1 MCVVATTKVRRKR
14 DICCV
19 DATAIL
25 ASALMTDRH
34 DLLRTFQ
41 QRLTKVI
48 RDSAMNQSEFA
59 SAVGMDRSTLSQ
71 LLSPAN
77 RRLPRVE
84 TLVSIAEHQQT
95 SLDWLIGLSNVG
107 PMQAE
112 IMDEQMSFAKDALA
126 HNDERLIGWLRDAIG
141 YKIRYVPSTLP
152 DLLKTDETIHYEMM
166 DYVATTPEQK
176 IETASARLAWTRGPE
191 TDMECCNSIQAVEL
205 FARGMGI
212 WRKLELR
219 HRLDQL
225 DRMIDLCDE
234 LYPTLR
240 WFLFDGRQRYAA
252 PVTIFGP
259 LRAALYLGQMY
270 LVLTST
276 EHVRTLTAQFDDL
289 IRGAVVQPPDI
300 PTFLKEQR
308 AIALRYRT

>member
-1 MCVVATTKVRRKR
+1 
-14 DICCV
+14 
-19 DATAIL
+19 
-25 ASALMTDRH
+25 MTERH

-41 QRLTKVI
+41 ERLTKVI
-48 RDSAMNQSEFA
+48 RDSGLNQSEFA
-59 SAVGMDRSTLSQ
+59 STVGMDRSTLSQ
-71 LLSPAN
+71 LLSTGN
-77 RRLPRVE
+77 RRLPRVQ
-84 TLVSIAEHQQT
+84 TLVAIAEHQQA

-112 IMDEQMSFAKDALA
+112 MMDEQMSFEKDALA

-152 DLLKTDETIHYEMM
+152 DLLKTDEVIRYEMN
-166 DYVATTPEQK
+166 DFVATTPEQL

-205 FARGMGI
+205 FARGVGI
-212 WRKLELR
+212 WRKLELKN
-219 HRLDQL
+219 RLAQL
-225 DRMIDLCDE
+225 DRMIELCDE

-240 WFLFDGRQRYAA
+240 WFLFDGRERYAA

-289 IRGAVVQPPDI
+289 IRGAVVQPHDI
-300 PTFLKEQR
+300 PTFLREQR
-308 AIALRYRT
+308 AIALRYRN

>member
-1 MCVVATTKVRRKR
+1 
-14 DICCV
+14 
-19 DATAIL
+19 
-25 ASALMTDRH
+25 MTDRH

-41 QRLTKVI
+41 ERLTKVI
-48 RDSAMNQSEFA
+48 RDSGMNQSEFA
-59 SAVGMDRSTLSQ
+59 ASVGMDRSTLSQ
-71 LLSPAN
+71 LLSTGN

-84 TLVSIAEHQQT
+84 TLVAIAEHQQA

-112 IMDEQMSFAKDALA
+112 MMDEQMSFEKNALA
-126 HNDERLIGWLRDAIG
+126 HNDERLIGWLRDAVG

-152 DLLKTDETIHYEMM
+152 DLLKTDEVIRYEMN
-166 DYVATTPEQK
+166 DFVATTPEQL

-205 FARGMGI
+205 FARGVGI
-212 WRKLELR
+212 WRKLELKN
-219 HRLDQL
+219 RLAQL

-300 PTFLKEQR
+300 PTFLREQR
-308 AIALRYRT
+308 AIALRYRN

>member
-1 MCVVATTKVRRKR
+1 
-14 DICCV
+14 
-19 DATAIL
+19 
-25 ASALMTDRH
+25 MTDRH

-41 QRLTKVI
+41 ERLTKVI
-48 RDSAMNQSEFA
+48 RDSGMNQSEFA
-59 SAVGMDRSTLSQ
+59 ASVGMDRSTLSQ
-71 LLSPAN
+71 LLSTGN

-84 TLVSIAEHQQT
+84 TLVAIAEHQQA

-112 IMDEQMSFAKDALA
+112 MMDEQMSFEKNALA
-126 HNDERLIGWLRDAIG
+126 HNDERLIGWLGEAVG

-152 DLLKTDETIHYEMM
+152 DLLKTDETIRYEMM

-176 IETASARLAWTRGPE
+176 IATASARRAWTRGPE

-205 FARGMGI
+205 FARGVGI
-212 WRKLELR
+212 WRKLELKN
-219 HRLDQL
+219 RLAQL

-300 PTFLKEQR
+300 PNFLREQR
-308 AIALRYRT
+308 AIALRYRN